1 MFEKILVCLD
11 GFPLAEEILP
21 YIAEESRHFSK
32 VVLLKV
38 VNPPVIELP
47 LGVPGGELGPVQ
59 TKTMLKKFR
68 DAFTKD
74 APDYL
79 EKQAGPLRAKGLDV
93 ETVVLEGTPAK
104 TILDYAAENGV
115 TMLAIATH
123 GHGNLRELTV
133 GSTAEYILK
142 HCGMPVLMV
151 TPAQRGKR

>member
-11 GFPLAEEILP
+11 GSALAEEILP
-21 YIAEESRHFSK
+21 YITAESRHFDK

-38 VNPPVIELP
+38 VSAPVIELP
-47 LGVPGGELGPVQ
+47 IGVPGGELGPLQ
-59 TKTMLKKFR
+59 TKTMLKNFR
-68 DAFTKD
+68 DEITKK
-74 APDYL
+74 APEYL
-79 EKQAGPLRAKGLDV
+79 EKQAEPLRAKGLDV

-104 TILDYAAENGV
+104 TIMDYAADNGV

-142 HCGMPVLMV
+142 NSGLPVLMV
-151 TPAQRGKR
+151 RPKRKGK